1 MDASELNNITDE
13 FDKSKKIYHASTY
26 KYGIFKSV
34 LIKLYPNHSDYKIK
48 TVFDYLIKLDIVQQV
63 PHQKSYRYRYNK
75 KKFIESD
82 PSFIV
87 RDDGK
92 FVLRF
97 E

>member
-26 KYGIFKSV
+26 KYGIFTF
-34 LIKLYPNHSDYKIK
+34 IKFVSNPNHSDYKIK